1 MSCPGEAIAR
11 IKEGV
16 ESLGKLAELA
26 EGAEKAGKRA
36 ECSGY
41 LFQICTVGTAL
52 ADFAGLRAEAM
63 QAGEG

>member
-11 IKEGV
+11 IREGV
-16 ESLGKLAELA
+16 ESLAKLAELA
-26 EGAEKAGKRA
+26 EGADRDGKRV

-52 ADFAGLRAEAM
+52 ADFAGLRAEAL

>member
-1 MSCPGEAIAR
+1 MA
-11 IKEGV
+11 
-16 ESLGKLAELA
+16 KLAELA

-52 ADFAGLRAEAM
+52 SDFAGLRAEAID
-63 QAGEG
+63 GEG